1 MDAKAFQAEKTQN
14 QNLSM
19 KEEARPRGNR
29 AGGRLNAALEKR
41 RKSETA
47 RKTGRLR
54 IKMSR
59 ISNMRVSVA
68 ALDLDAARMYL
79 RAVEQMAA
87 EGAKSDKL
95 AVVLVALR
103 LVELQAPRARAQQQ
117 FLGQFTQ

>member
-1 MDAKAFQAEKTQN
+1 
-14 QNLSM
+14 M
-19 KEEARPRGNR
+19 KEEAKALGQPRRRP
-29 AGGRLNAALEKR
+29 AGAALEKR